1 MSVVLPHISKINRSL
16 EGVYMFYDS
25 KHNINVV
32 KNCNRRILKYNINT
46 IHDFYILEEDKKSIS
61 LMPILLS
68 KNTQDIVDT
77 LLKILP
83 LVENKSIYVLFSK
96 EDFIGK
102 LKEKIKNKKIKECIK
117 DKKKYTII
125 Y

>member
-1 MSVVLPHISKINRSL
+1 
-16 EGVYMFYDS
+16 MFYDS